1 MNWFDWLRIALGIP
15 AALAAVGLF
24 AVLVNDIRQKK

>member
-1 MNWFDWLRIALGIP
+1 MKDMAQWNEGDWI

-24 AVLVNDIRQKK
+24 AVPGHRRA